1 MLVKATGMSLKLN
14 VGIKELHRIATPGE
28 VFEVTP
34 LRYEVLSGKNKYKA
48 VFVTLAK
55 EEKVEEPVKAV
66 DEEPVTGRIPY
77 QTDAVEEPT
86 AKEETVV
93 PEDFFEGIEPEKKEE
108 HIEPEKVKKS
118 KKAKK
123 EVEEN

>member
-1 MLVKATGMSLKLN
+1 MRLLD
-14 VGIKELHRIATPGE
+14 R
-28 VFEVTP
+28 VFNGADTI
-34 LRYEVLSGKNKYKA
+34 YEQ
-48 VFVTLAK
+48 T
-55 EEKVEEPVKAV
+55 VKAV
-66 DEEPVTGRIPY
+66 DEEPITGRITYPAD
-77 QTDAVEEPT
+77 TVEELT

-93 PEDFFEGIEPEKKEE
+93 PEDFFEGIEPKKKEK

>member
-66 DEEPVTGRIPY
+66 DEEPITGRIPY

-108 HIEPEKVKKS
+108 PAKPKKS
-118 KKAKK
+118 SKKTKPA
-123 EVEEN
+123 ENE